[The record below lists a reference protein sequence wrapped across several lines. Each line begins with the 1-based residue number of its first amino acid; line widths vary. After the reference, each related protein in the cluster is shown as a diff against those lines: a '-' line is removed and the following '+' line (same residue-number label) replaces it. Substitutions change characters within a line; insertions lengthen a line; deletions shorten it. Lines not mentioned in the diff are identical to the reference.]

1 MELLNH
7 APASDVVR
15 LSRFKVEVPL
25 LGTKDHVNLLFTT
38 PDKFLPTTLCVY
50 FNGMRMKKGIGNDYV
65 VSESGGPGSGYD
77 TITLLDAGLAPYLVE
92 QLFADYIQA

>member
-7 APASDVVR
+7 APASDTVR
-15 LSRFKVEVPL
+15 LSRYKVEIPL
-25 LGTKDHVNLLFTT
+25 LGPKNHANLAFTT
-38 PDKFLPTTLCVY
+38 PDKFLPTTIAVY
-50 FNGMRMKKGIGNDYV
+50 LNGIRIKRGVGEDYV

-77 TITLLDAGLAPYLVE
+77 TITLLGPAPRSTE

>member
-7 APASDVVR
+7 APAADTVL

-25 LGTKDHVNLLFTT
+25 LGTKDAVNLIFTA
-38 PDKFLPTTLCVY
+38 PNKFLPSTISVY
-50 FNGMRMKKGIGNDYV
+50 FNGQRMKQGSGNDYV

-77 TITLLDAGLAPYLVE
+77 TITLLAVVLAPLPNE

>member
-25 LGTKDHVNLLFTT
+25 LGVKDHSNLVFTT
-38 PDKFLPTTLCVY
+38 PDKFLPTSIAVY
-50 FNGMRMKKGIGNDYV
+50 FNGNRMKKGTGNDYV
-65 VSESGGPGSGYD
+65 ISESGVPGSGYD
-77 TITLLDAGLAPYLVE
+77 TITLLDAALAPYVTE